1 MKVGILNFHRALNY
15 GAVLQCYGLQE
26 VLKEMGHEVV
36 VLDYRPYCIEKTR
49 FFFNTNYIKQGR
61 FFLFLKSFIASI
73 LSLPN
78 NIKAHRSFNRFLKE
92 HINLSNDIITF
103 KNLNLLDDYDIIFVG
118 SDQVWSERITQLDP
132 VYLGDFPRK
141 KVKYV
146 SYAASLGSSSY
157 FNDPKQKQ
165 LIHYLK
171 NYSNISVREDY
182 LKDWLN
188 EHNIDSKVTLDPSLL
203 ADATIYNYIANTTI
217 KKDYV
222 LLIDLHGINSAYNFA
237 QKISS
242 QLDCELYTLKA
253 SGWSRRSNDII
264 GVSPSMYLGLIKN
277 AKCIITSS
285 FHATAFSISFR
296 KDFYALQCDA
306 DGRYRTLLN
315 SLDLGSR
322 LIDSSSNMKFNS
334 IDYSGIEKRQQ
345 YLKDSSMSYIS
356 GCF

>member
-1 MKVGILNFHRALNY
+1 MLWIARGIKRDGARSCSTRLSTILHREDKIFLILTILNK
-15 GAVLQCYGLQE
+15 GV
-26 VLKEMGHEVV
+26 
-36 VLDYRPYCIEKTR
+36 
-49 FFFNTNYIKQGR
+49 
-61 FFLFLKSFIASI
+61 FLFLKSFIASI

-78 NIKAHRSFNRFLKE
+78 NIKAHRNFNRFLKE

-171 NYSNISVREDY
+171 NYSKISVREDY

-237 QKISS
+237 Q
-242 QLDCELYTLKA
+242 
-253 SGWSRRSNDII
+253 
-264 GVSPSMYLGLIKN
+264 
-277 AKCIITSS
+277 
-285 FHATAFSISFR
+285 
-296 KDFYALQCDA
+296 
-306 DGRYRTLLN
+306 RYHLN
-315 SLDLGSR
+315 
-322 LIDSSSNMKFNS
+322 
-334 IDYSGIEKRQQ
+334 
-345 YLKDSSMSYIS
+345 
-356 GCF
+356 